1 MGNPAK
7 FLRYPWPQSISG
19 SSKGKRF
26 LLSSMA
32 SQPISGLCSSKS
44 LTELNRFISKN
55 PGFSSFQSEK
65 VLMGIWFLGEKVR
78 SLGAVVPLSTSL

>member
-7 FLRYPWPQSISG
+7 FLRYPWSQSIPG
-19 SSKGKRF
+19 SSRGKRF
-26 LLSSMA
+26 LLSSMS

-44 LTELNRFISKN
+44 LTELTGFISKN
-55 PGFSSFQSEK
+55 PGFSFHSEK